1 MTTINTL
8 NTVTDELRMVG
19 VDFDICSGVRTAE
32 EIKSILDGKQ
42 VNALPNRIP
51 VLPDDMLTDMR
62 SLRDATLKNLR
73 QAGFRYMG
81 AYMVSATKL
90 AEVETML
97 NEAEERFLALKDK
110 ALADYQ
116 TTSAD
121 FLSSVNEDMQT
132 VTSRLMYSPIELEE
146 KLNVQVAPVQLVQA
160 YHEDGQV
167 KLEAQLLA
175 AAISDVARTSRNI
188 VTSFFRDKKGQLR
201 DKVSKSGIAA
211 INDLNDK
218 VQALPAGNEAF
229 AYVRD
234 GFKRVLA
241 ILNGKSALEGP
252 TLTLALDW
260 CHVIGNPDAIHEY
273 SQGLKEFRFEESMS
287 FFENDTKQDPKP
299 VAKHSTS
306 TASAPADVQEWEGEQ
321 NTLF

>member
-1 MTTINTL
+1 MTTTNT
-8 NTVTDELRMVG
+8 TVTEELRMVG
-19 VDFDICSGVRTAE
+19 VDFDICSGVRTAD

-51 VLPDDMLTDMR
+51 VLPDDMLTDLR

-73 QAGFRYMG
+73 QAGFRYMS
-81 AYMVSATKL
+81 AYMVSSSNL
-90 AEVETML
+90 SEVETML
-97 NEAEERFLALKDK
+97 NEAEIKFRAYKDK
-110 ALADYQ
+110 VLADYS

-121 FLSSVNEDMQT
+121 FLGSVNEDIRM
-132 VTSRLMYSPIELEE
+132 VTSRLMYSPSELED
-146 KLNVQVAPVQLVQA
+146 KLNVQIAPVQLVQA
-160 YHEDGQV
+160 YHEEGKA

-188 VTSFFRDKKGQLR
+188 VTTYFRDKKGQLR
-201 DKVSKSGIAA
+201 DKVSKSGISA
-211 INDLNDK
+211 INDLDDK

-234 GFKRVLA
+234 GFKRVIA
-241 ILNGKSALEGP
+241 ILNGKSVLEGP

-260 CHVIGNPDAIHEY
+260 CHVIGNPDAIQEY
-273 SQGLKEFRFEESMS
+273 ASGLKEFRFEESMS
-287 FFENDTKQDPKP
+287 FFDEEVTTPVKSKSPKP
-299 VAKHSTS
+299 SSSTS
-306 TASAPADVQEWEGEQ
+306 VEVQDWEGEQ